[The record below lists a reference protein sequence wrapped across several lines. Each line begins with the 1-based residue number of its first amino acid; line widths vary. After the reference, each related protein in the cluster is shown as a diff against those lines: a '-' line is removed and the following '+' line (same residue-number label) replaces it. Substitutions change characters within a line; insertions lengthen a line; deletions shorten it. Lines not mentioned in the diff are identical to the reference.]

1 MEKTTI
7 KIGEKTYK
15 VQVARTPEERATG
28 LSNVDKLPKDEG
40 MLFEYPEVQ
49 ESVQY
54 TMEDTSI
61 PLDIIFID
69 EYGEVIKKSSAKKF
83 SKTPIEAEDV
93 LYVLEVNI
101 NSGINIGDV
110 IEEIEDAEPES
121 ETDPKENTNEDFSE
135 EEKEM
140 ISGNKMLVLDSNGDV
155 QYKLEGGERIFSRIM
170 TRKMIKQAIT
180 AYKIDTDEEYKKL
193 GKLVFKEL
201 QAQDS
206 REAEYVELEN

>member
-28 LSNVDKLPKDEG
+28 LSNVESLPEDEG
-40 MLFEYPEVQ
+40 MLFEYPDVQ

-69 EYGEVIKKSSAKKF
+69 EYGEVVKKSSAKKF
-83 SKTPIEAEDV
+83 SKTPIEAEDI

-110 IEEIEDAEPES
+110 IEELDSEEDIDDS
-121 ETDPKENTNEDFSE
+121 DDFSD

-170 TRKMIKQAIT
+170 TRKMIKQALT
-180 AYKIDTDEEYKKL
+180 AYKLDTDEEYKKL

-206 REAEYVELEN
+206 REAEYVEAEN

>member
-15 VQVARTPEERATG
+15 VQVARTPKERATG
-28 LSNVDKLPKDEG
+28 LNNVDKLPKDEG

-54 TMEDTSI
+54 TMEETSI

-110 IEEIEDAEPES
+110 IEELES
-121 ETDPKENTNEDFSE
+121 EEDSEEGFSD

-155 QYKLEGGERIFSRIM
+155 QYKLEGGERIFSRII
-170 TRKMIKQAIT
+170 TRKMIKQALT
-180 AYKIDTDEEYKKL
+180 AYKLDTDEEYKKL

>member
-110 IEEIEDAEPES
+110 IEELETEGDS
-121 ETDPKENTNEDFSE
+121 EEGFSD

-155 QYKLEGGERIFSRIM
+155 QYKLEGGERIFSRII
-170 TRKMIKQAIT
+170 TRKMIKQALT
-180 AYKIDTDEEYKKL
+180 AYKLDTDEEYKKL

>member
-101 NSGINIGDV
+101 NSGINIGDI
-110 IEEIEDAEPES
+110 IEELES
-121 ETDPKENTNEDFSE
+121 EEDSEEDFSD

-155 QYKLEGGERIFSRIM
+155 QYKLEGGERIFSRII
-170 TRKMIKQAIT
+170 TRKMIKQALT
-180 AYKIDTDEEYKKL
+180 AYKLDTDEEYKKL

>member
-1 MEKTTI
+1 MDKTVI
-7 KIGEKTYK
+7 KIGKKTYN
-15 VQVARTPEERATG
+15 VRIAHTPEERAIG
-28 LSNVDKLPKDEG
+28 LSNADFLPDNEG
-40 MLFEYPEVQ
+40 MLFEYPDVQ
-49 ESVQY
+49 KSVQY
-54 TMEDTSI
+54 TMEDTAI

-69 EYGEVIKKSSAKKF
+69 EYGEVIKKTSAKKF

-101 NSGINIGDV
+101 NSGINIGDI
-110 IEEIEDAEPES
+110 IEEVDSEEGDKED
-121 ETDPKENTNEDFSE
+121 EDFSD
-135 EEKEM
+135 EEKEVLL
-140 ISGNKMLVLDSNGDV
+140 GNKMLVLDSNGDV

-170 TRKMIKQAIT
+170 TRKMIKQALT
-180 AYKIDTDEEYKKL
+180 AYKLDTDEEYKKL

>member
-1 MEKTTI
+1 MDKTVI
-7 KIGEKTYK
+7 KIGEKTYS
-15 VQVARTPEERATG
+15 VRIVRTPEERAVG
-28 LSNVDKLPKDEG
+28 LSNADFLPDNEG
-40 MLFEYPEVQ
+40 MLFEYPNVQ

-69 EYGEVIKKSSAKKF
+69 EYGEVIKKTSAKKF

-101 NSGINIGDV
+101 NSGINIGDT
-110 IEEIEDAEPES
+110 IEEVDSEEED
-121 ETDPKENTNEDFSE
+121 KEDEDFSD
-135 EEKEM
+135 EEKEVL
-140 ISGNKMLVLDSNGDV
+140 SGNKMLVLDSNGDV

-170 TRKMIKQAIT
+170 TRKMIKQALT
-180 AYKIDTDEEYKKL
+180 AYKLDTDEEYKKL

>member
-61 PLDIIFID
+61 PLDIIFVD

-110 IEEIEDAEPES
+110 IEELES
-121 ETDPKENTNEDFSE
+121 EEDSEEDFSD

-155 QYKLEGGERIFSRIM
+155 QYKLEGGERIFSRII
-170 TRKMIKQAIT
+170 TRKMIKQALT
-180 AYKIDTDEEYKKL
+180 AYKLDTDEEYKKL

>member
-28 LSNVDKLPKDEG
+28 LSNVESLPKDEG
-40 MLFEYPEVQ
+40 MLFEYPDVQ

-110 IEEIEDAEPES
+110 IEELDS
-121 ETDPKENTNEDFSE
+121 EEGTDDINDFSD
-135 EEKEM
+135 EEKEI
-140 ISGNKMLVLDSNGDV
+140 ISSNKMLVLDSNGDV
-155 QYKLEGGERIFSRIM
+155 QYRLEGGERIFSRIM
-170 TRKMIKQAIT
+170 TRKMIKQALT
-180 AYKIDTDEEYKKL
+180 AYKLDTDEEYKKL

-206 REAEYVELEN
+206 REAEYVEAEN

>member
-28 LSNVDKLPKDEG
+28 LSNVNKLPKDEG

-61 PLDIIFID
+61 PLDIVFID
-69 EYGEVIKKSSAKKF
+69 EYGEVVKKSSAKKF

-110 IEEIEDAEPES
+110 IEELES
-121 ETDPKENTNEDFSE
+121 EEDSEEDFSD
-135 EEKEM
+135 EEKEI

-155 QYKLEGGERIFSRIM
+155 QYKLEGGERIFSRII
-170 TRKMIKQAIT
+170 TRKMIKQALT
-180 AYKIDTDEEYKKL
+180 AYKLDTDEEYKKL

>member
-61 PLDIIFID
+61 PLDIVFID
-69 EYGEVIKKSSAKKF
+69 EYGEVVKKSSAKKF

-110 IEEIEDAEPES
+110 IEELES
-121 ETDPKENTNEDFSE
+121 EEDSEEDFSD

-155 QYKLEGGERIFSRIM
+155 QYKLEGGERIFSRII
-170 TRKMIKQAIT
+170 TRKMIKQALT
-180 AYKIDTDEEYKKL
+180 AYKLDTDEEYKKL

>member
-110 IEEIEDAEPES
+110 IEELES
-121 ETDPKENTNEDFSE
+121 EEDSEEDFSD

-155 QYKLEGGERIFSRIM
+155 QYKLEGGERIFSRII
-170 TRKMIKQAIT
+170 TRKMIKQALT
-180 AYKIDTDEEYKKL
+180 AYKLDTDEEYKKL

>member
-1 MEKTTI
+1 MEKTII
-7 KIGEKTYK
+7 KIGDKTYK

-28 LSNVDKLPKDEG
+28 LSTVDSLPKDEG
-40 MLFEYPEVQ
+40 MLFEYPDVQ

-69 EYGEVIKKSSAKKF
+69 EYGEVIKKTSARKF
-83 SKTPIEAEDV
+83 SKTPIEAEDG

-110 IEEIEDAEPES
+110 IEEVDSEED
-121 ETDPKENTNEDFSE
+121 DEDFSD
-135 EEKEM
+135 EEKEI

-170 TRKMIKQAIT
+170 TRKMIKQALT
-180 AYKIDTDEEYKKL
+180 AYKLDTDEEYKKL

-206 REAEYVELEN
+206 REAEYVDLEN

>member
-7 KIGEKTYK
+7 KIGEKIYK

-110 IEEIEDAEPES
+110 IEELES
-121 ETDPKENTNEDFSE
+121 EEDSEEDFSD

-155 QYKLEGGERIFSRIM
+155 QYKLEGGERIFSRII
-170 TRKMIKQAIT
+170 TRKMIKQALT
-180 AYKIDTDEEYKKL
+180 AYKLDTDEEYKKL